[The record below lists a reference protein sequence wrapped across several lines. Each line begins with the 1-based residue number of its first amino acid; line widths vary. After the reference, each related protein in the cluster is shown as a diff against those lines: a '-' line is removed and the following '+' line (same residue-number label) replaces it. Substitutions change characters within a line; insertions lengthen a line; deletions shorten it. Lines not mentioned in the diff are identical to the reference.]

1 LTDRK
6 AIIPVVVAALAV
18 AVAAPALA
26 KKQTSDQVTTAQP
39 QAKKKAKQQSGENCF
54 LKAPPY
60 MYNPRF
66 MNRGFFKKV
75 CPGQDEQ

>member
-1 LTDRK
+1 MTKRI
-6 AIIPVVVAALAV
+6 IIPVLIAALAMS
-18 AVAAPALA
+18 VAAPAMA
-26 KKQTSDQVTTAQP
+26 KKQNADQVTTAQP
-39 QAKKKAKQQSGENCF
+39 QAKKKAKAKSGENCF

>member
-1 LTDRK
+1 MTKRI
-6 AIIPVVVAALAV
+6 IIPVLVAALTV
-18 AVAAPALA
+18 AMAAPVLA
-26 KKQTSDQVTTAQP
+26 KKQTSEQVYAAEQ
-39 QAKKKAKQQSGENCF
+39 QAKKKKAKSGENCF

-75 CPGQDEQ
+75 CPGQDGQ

>member
-1 LTDRK
+1 MTKRI
-6 AIIPVVVAALAV
+6 IIPVLIAALTVAVVA
-18 AVAAPALA
+18 PAMA
-26 KKQTSDQVTTAQP
+26 KKQTSEQVYTTQP
-39 QAKKKAKQQSGENCF
+39 QTKKKAKQQSSENCF

-75 CPGQDEQ
+75 CPGQDQ

>member
-1 LTDRK
+1 MTVRK
-6 AIIPVVVAALAV
+6 AIIAILVAALAMS
-18 AVAAPALA
+18 VAAPAMA
-26 KKQTSDQVTTAQP
+26 KKQNAEQVTTTQP

>member
-1 LTDRK
+1 MTKRI
-6 AIIPVVVAALAV
+6 IIPILVAALTIAM
-18 AVAAPALA
+18 AAPVLA
-26 KKQTSDQVTTAQP
+26 KKQTSEQVYAAEQ
-39 QAKKKAKQQSGENCF
+39 QAKKKKAKSGENCF